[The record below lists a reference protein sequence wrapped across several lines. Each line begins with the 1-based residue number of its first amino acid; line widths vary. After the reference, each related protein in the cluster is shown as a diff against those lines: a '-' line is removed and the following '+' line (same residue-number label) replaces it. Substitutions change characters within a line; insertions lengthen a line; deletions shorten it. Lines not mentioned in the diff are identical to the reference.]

1 MFRTR
6 LLLQFNRTSF
16 PWIIVPVL
24 FFLTVVLVESICIL
38 HINGSIFYTQDDP
51 YIHLALSEKIAEFH
65 YGINIGEPS
74 APSSSILWPFLL
86 AAFARFTWHPLVPLA
101 VNIAAQAT
109 TMAMLYRTMDLSFG
123 STQPVLSA
131 VASILI
137 AWCSGQIAPV
147 FTGLEHNLHTSLTVA
162 SILGL
167 IILNQ
172 QHRLPR
178 WFLFV
183 LVIAPLVRY
192 EAAALSLMSIVMIW
206 MRGHGRSAT
215 IVLILCVLLLGGFSA
230 FLKTEGLPL
239 LPGSVL
245 VKLNENLDHGNS
257 YALTLIKTLNLRLA
271 QANERGVLL
280 GLCLTILGWVLTG
293 RGGWLTAV
301 TSCVCLLHFIFGA
314 WVERYLV
321 HLLSIVLISAIY
333 ITAPQISLL
342 STRRGTMAATQV
354 LLIASTPLL
363 MHPASALLKV
373 PGGARDVRLQQTE
386 MHRFV
391 VNYWKKPV
399 AVNDIGQVSYHNP
412 FYVLDLWGLSSEDAR
427 AARQRGE
434 RDWALGLLSRNNV
447 QLAMVFDAWLGS
459 AIPPSWVRLGTLNL
473 DVKPATALYKEV
485 AFYADPRAV
494 SQLTGLLR
502 EFADT
507 MPTGASF
514 TFTTTSLQLVRPPS
528 IKDTIRVHAEQA
540 RR

>member
-1 MFRTR
+1 VHDIAFNPIFAAQVLGTSLLDCFYMFRTR

-206 MRGHGRSAT
+206 MRGHRRSAT
-215 IVLILCVLLLGGFSA
+215 IVLILCVLLLGSFSA

-293 RGGWLTAV
+293 RGGWAYCGYILRV
-301 TSCVCLLHFIFGA
+301 SPSFHFWCLGRALSGA
-314 WVERYLV
+314 
-321 HLLSIVLISAIY
+321 
-333 ITAPQISLL
+333 
-342 STRRGTMAATQV
+342 
-354 LLIASTPLL
+354 
-363 MHPASALLKV
+363 
-373 PGGARDVRLQQTE
+373 
-386 MHRFV
+386 F
-391 VNYWKKPV
+391 
-399 AVNDIGQVSYHNP
+399 
-412 FYVLDLWGLSSEDAR
+412 
-427 AARQRGE
+427 
-434 RDWALGLLSRNNV
+434 
-447 QLAMVFDAWLGS
+447 
-459 AIPPSWVRLGTLNL
+459 TLNCTDISYL
-473 DVKPATALYKEV
+473 HYSTADK
-485 AFYADPRAV
+485 FAV
-494 SQLTGLLR
+494 YSPWNYGR
-502 EFADT
+502 N
-507 MPTGASF
+507 ASF
-514 TFTTTSLQLVRPPS
+514 AYRQ
-528 IKDTIRVHAEQA
+528 HAVIDA
-540 RR
+540 SCICIVKSTGRCT